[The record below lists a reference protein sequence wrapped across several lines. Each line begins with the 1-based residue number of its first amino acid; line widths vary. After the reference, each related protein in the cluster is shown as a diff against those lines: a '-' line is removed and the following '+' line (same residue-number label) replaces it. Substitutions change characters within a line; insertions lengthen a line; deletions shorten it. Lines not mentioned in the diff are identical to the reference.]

1 MQCCYSVIQCCYS
14 VARYGVDTDV
24 RERTE
29 LERRVRSLKI
39 RVQDARRALVI
50 LMLADGAWYSAI

>member
-1 MQCCYSVIQCCYS
+1 MQCCYS